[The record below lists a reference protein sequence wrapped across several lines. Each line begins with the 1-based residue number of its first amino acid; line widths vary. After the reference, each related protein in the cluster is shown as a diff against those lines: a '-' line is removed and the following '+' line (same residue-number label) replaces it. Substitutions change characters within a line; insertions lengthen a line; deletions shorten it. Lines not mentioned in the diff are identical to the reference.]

1 MFESSEYIVVGIEK
15 RLIASLQKHNEVSHV
30 VTGTDYVRLSEAL
43 YLTTLVTQLTS
54 SFIVE
59 ETLDISI
66 ANYLLLSG
74 GSLGEDGIKDRR
86 KRRNAEIKRKS

>member
-1 MFESSEYIVVGIEK
+1 M
-15 RLIASLQKHNEVSHV
+15 
-30 VTGTDYVRLSEAL
+30 RLSEVL

-74 GSLGEDGIKDRR
+74 GSLGEDGIKDTL
-86 KRRNAEIKRKS
+86 KRRNTEIKREG

>member
-1 MFESSEYIVVGIEK
+1 MFEASEYIVVGVK
-15 RLIASLQKHNEVSHV
+15 KGFVASLHKHNEVSHV
-30 VTGTDYVRLSEAL
+30 VTGTDYVRLSEVL

-74 GSLGEDGIKDRR
+74 GSLGEDGIKDTL
-86 KRRNAEIKRKS
+86 KRRNTEIKREG

>member
-1 MFESSEYIVVGIEK
+1 MLESGKYVVVGIEK
-15 RLIASLQKHNEVSHV
+15 RLIASLHKHNEVSHV
-30 VTGTDYVRLSEAL
+30 VTGTDYVRLSEVL

-74 GSLGEDGIKDRR
+74 GSLGEDGIKDTL
-86 KRRNAEIKRKS
+86 KRRNTEIKREG